1 MYTINQRSRSGIVPY
16 MSVDA
21 SRTERFLDR
30 FNELEQFLR
39 ESTNSRRNVPF
50 GETVSRAA
58 REQAAVRHFSRDLR
72 EWADL
77 RNAVVHEH
85 PRGRVIAEVTS
96 EALAEFEGQVDRITA
111 PPGVFP
117 AFSRDIR
124 VFDMNESLID
134 AIQDL
139 WNERHSQVIVK
150 HEGRLKILSFAGITR
165 WMGANLTGTTLD
177 LNGATVGDAMAYEE
191 DGGIT
196 FLPRTAT
203 IYDARERFQH
213 FPEREKQ
220 RLRAIVI
227 TENGKNSESPLGLL
241 TASDLL
247 EIEI

>member
-1 MYTINQRSRSGIVPY
+1 
-16 MSVDA
+16 MSIEP
-21 SRTERFLDR
+21 SRTELFLDR

-58 REQAAVRHFSRDLR
+58 RDQSAVRHFSRDLK

-85 PRGRVIAEVTS
+85 PRGRIIAEVTPD
-96 EALAEFEGQVDRITA
+96 ALTEFESIVDRITA
-111 PPGVFP
+111 PPAVYP
-117 AFSRDIR
+117 AYKRDIR
-124 VFDMNESLID
+124 VFEMNESLID

-139 WNERHSQVIVK
+139 WNERHSQIIVR
-150 HEGRLKILSFAGITR
+150 HEGRLKLLSFAGITR
-165 WMGANLTGTTLD
+165 WMASHLQGTTVDLD
-177 LNGATVGDAMAYEE
+177 GATIGDAMAYEE
-191 DGGIT
+191 DGGIA

-203 IYDARERFQH
+203 LYDARERFQM

-227 TENGKNSESPLGLL
+227 TENGKTTESPLGLL

-247 EIEI
+247 EAED